1 MCYFIATIKHTVH
14 CLNFYGVILVKTIRA
29 GLMII
34 ELKVIDGEEISYY
47 SIFWIAKDFLPHN
60 LPNSLVTKQILIWIS
75 PPFDDFY

>member
-47 SIFWIAKDFLPHN
+47 SIF
-60 LPNSLVTKQILIWIS
+60 
-75 PPFDDFY
+75 